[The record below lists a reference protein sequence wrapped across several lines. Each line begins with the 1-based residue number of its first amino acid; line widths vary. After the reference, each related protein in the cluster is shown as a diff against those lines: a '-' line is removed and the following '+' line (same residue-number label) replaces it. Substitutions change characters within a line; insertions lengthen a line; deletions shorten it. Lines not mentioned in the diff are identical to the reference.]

1 MSAARAPFDRAT
13 LDKLFQYCMA
23 LCNNP
28 DEAYDLLYGAIE
40 KFLGNAPEQVDNPT
54 AYIRRIA
61 RNAFFDQRRRAHIV
75 MFEPLPEDD
84 VHDSEEPALEALV
97 IDQLTM
103 RQVWDQLTPAE
114 REVLY
119 LWAVL
124 ELSAT
129 EIGVQLSHPRSTVL
143 SRIRRVRQRIDRLY
157 SAQMRG
163 GGHA

>member
-1 MSAARAPFDRAT
+1 MSTGRAPFDHAT

-23 LCNNP
+23 LCNDP
-28 DEAYDLLYGAIE
+28 VEAYDLLYGAIE
-40 KFLGNAPEQVDNPT
+40 KFLNNAPKQVDNPI

-97 IDQLTM
+97 IDQLTL
-103 RQVWDQLTPAE
+103 RQIWDQLTAVE

-129 EIGVQLSHPRSTVL
+129 EIAVQLDHPRSTVL
-143 SRIRRVRQRIDRLY
+143 SRLRRVRQRIDRLY
-157 SAQMRG
+157 SVQMRG
-163 GGHA
+163 GSHV